1 MKAMNIVLTLKL
13 KIIIAVA
20 SVVVVAGG
28 VTAGVILTRED
39 AYRVLK
45 VFELTGSATVSRE
58 AAGDLDAYVGMNLES
73 GDTISVGADSTMRLS
88 LDNDKYIL
96 LDSGTVLELIAAGT
110 PKDSR
115 TVIDLKEG
123 TILNEITNPL
133 SANSSYEVNTPK
145 STMAVRGTS
154 FSVTVE
160 KNGNSFSTDLHTYH
174 GMVSVQLIGE
184 DGVPKGKEVIVTE
197 DKCVTIITDPNETTG
212 NDPTVDGNSYFVIRS
227 AEDKDTYEPVPEGAD
242 PVYDSEYGYVS

>member
-73 GDTISVGADSTMRLS
+73 G
-88 LDNDKYIL
+88 
-96 LDSGTVLELIAAGT
+96 EH
-110 PKDSR
+110 
-115 TVIDLKEG
+115 VI
-123 TILNEITNPL
+123 
-133 SANSSYEVNTPK
+133 
-145 STMAVRGTS
+145 
-154 FSVTVE
+154 
-160 KNGNSFSTDLHTYH
+160 
-174 GMVSVQLIGE
+174 IGE
-184 DGVPKGKEVIVTE
+184 
-197 DKCVTIITDPNETTG
+197 
-212 NDPTVDGNSYFVIRS
+212 
-227 AEDKDTYEPVPEGAD
+227 
-242 PVYDSEYGYVS
+242 